1 MKSDLDKMFK
11 DLEKSVHNE
20 LSDPFYH
27 VKVSQVK
34 NYFYVLIR
42 KKRGK
47 VFGEKVKKGKNCLIR
62 SELFQK
68 TFIKI
73 MQEIVPV

>member
-11 DLEKSVHNE
+11 DLEESFHNE
-20 LSDPFYH
+20 FSGLSYH
-27 VKVSQVK
+27 VKVFQVK
-34 NYFYVLIR
+34 NSFYILKR

-47 VFGEKVKKGKNCLIR
+47 FFGEKKGKNCLIR

-68 TFIKI
+68 TFIKV
-73 MQEIVPV
+73 MQEIAPL